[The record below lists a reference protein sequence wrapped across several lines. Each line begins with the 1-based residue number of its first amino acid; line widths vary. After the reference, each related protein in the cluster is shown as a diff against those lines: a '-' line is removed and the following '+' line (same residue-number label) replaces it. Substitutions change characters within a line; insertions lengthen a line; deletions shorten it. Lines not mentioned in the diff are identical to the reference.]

1 MQKEREMTN
10 ITTQPNYPTWFKNP
24 LNTKIRIGEH
34 GHLLSDES
42 YWQAT
47 VLSKDHVLVEMHFFM
62 NLESFLTNDD
72 VSNALSSLFPYDYSS
87 MIEDIIKGVPG
98 TRDSFIK
105 DKKDKR
111 KVLLLTPLGVC
122 SPSVV
127 CDNDGG
133 LIAAWK
139 SILLVTDSK
148 SHEELKHIVDVI
160 RSAGCK
166 LPQTVVYTTRTWR
179 SEGAWEKKVTKT
191 HGERYLDYLNIHH
204 NSILDYLSWLDF
216 KWDNLN
222 DSLFDSHNNNCTKW
236 LTQSII
242 DLRDKAKNEQEQ
254 VGHQS

>member
-1 MQKEREMTN
+1 MTDN
-10 ITTQPNYPTWFKNP
+10 TQPDYPTWFKNP

-47 VLSKDHVLVEMHFFM
+47 VLSKDHVLVEMYFFM

-105 DKKDKR
+105 NKKDKR
-111 KVLLLTPLGVC
+111 KVLLITPLGVC

-133 LIAAWK
+133 LIATWK

-166 LPQTVVYTTRTWR
+166 LPQTL
-179 SEGAWEKKVTKT
+179 A
-191 HGERYLDYLNIHH
+191 D
-204 NSILDYLSWLDF
+204 
-216 KWDNLN
+216 
-222 DSLFDSHNNNCTKW
+222 
-236 LTQSII
+236 
-242 DLRDKAKNEQEQ
+242 
-254 VGHQS
+254 

>member
-1 MQKEREMTN
+1 MTDN
-10 ITTQPNYPTWFKNP
+10 TQPDYPTWFKNP

-47 VLSKDHVLVEMHFFM
+47 ALSKDHVLVKMHFFM

-72 VSNALSSLFPYDYSS
+72 VSHALSSLFPYDYSS

-105 DKKDKR
+105 DNKDKR

-122 SPSVV
+122 NPSMFH
-127 CDNDGG
+127 NDDGD
-133 LIAAWK
+133 LTAAWK
-139 SILLVTDSK
+139 TVVLVTDSK

-160 RSAGCK
+160 RAAGCK
-166 LPQTVVYTTRTWR
+166 LPETLVYTTRTWR
-179 SEGAWEKKVTKT
+179 SERARKKKVAKT

-204 NSILDYLSWLDF
+204 SSILDYLSWLDF

-222 DSLFDSHNNNCTKW
+222 DPLFDSQDRK
-236 LTQSII
+236 S
-242 DLRDKAKNEQEQ
+242 
-254 VGHQS
+254 VV